1 MINEQT
7 NTRTATVTY
16 SRRQGVG
23 FIAYARSCV
32 KKMQDEGRYDA
43 AHKLDSYIGRFTAY
57 LGRNEIAFKDFD
69 SRLIRNYHRW
79 LQDKALGRNS
89 ISLYIRNLKRVYR
102 MAVDDGTAKDNHP
115 FEGVDVSYHVKKEKN
130 GLTLD
135 EVRRLKE
142 LDLDGRSKAVNFAR
156 DMFLFSFY
164 TRGMSF
170 VDMAYLK
177 KKDLH
182 NGILTYRRKKTG
194 QQLSIKW
201 EQCMQEIIEKYPPNP
216 TEYLLPIITS
226 TDEDERLQYRNSLTL
241 VNRKLKILSVFVRSP
256 HPLSM
261 YVARHSWASIAK
273 SKNIPLSII
282 SEGMGHDSET
292 TTQIYLASLD
302 TTIIDRAN
310 YLILNDL

>member
-156 DMFLFSFY
+156 DMFLFSVY
-164 TRGMSF
+164 ARGMTAD
-170 VDMAYLK
+170 DMFHLTRDNISGGILVYTSKITGSRETIVWEQLLRDIADRYALPGTPFLFPVITSA
-177 KKDLH
+177 DPREQWRQYCGALH
-182 NGILTYRRKKTG
+182 NINRNLKT
-194 QQLSIKW
+194 
-201 EQCMQEIIEKYPPNP
+201 
-216 TEYLLPIITS
+216 
-226 TDEDERLQYRNSLTL
+226 
-241 VNRKLKILSVFVRSP
+241 
-256 HPLSM
+256 
-261 YVARHSWASIAK
+261 VARLLG
-273 SKNIPLSII
+273 LSF
-282 SEGMGHDSET
+282 
-292 TTQIYLASLD
+292 SLNMMVAHH
-302 TTIIDRAN
+302 TWNSMTKGLTIGN
-310 YLILNDL
+310 LL

>member
-142 LDLDGRSKAVNFAR
+142 LDLDGRSKAVNLAR
-156 DMFLFSFY
+156 DMFLFSVY
-164 TRGMSF
+164 ARGMTAD
-170 VDMAYLK
+170 DMFHLTRDNISGGILVYTSKITGSRETIVWEQLLQDIADKYARPGTPFLFPVITSA
-177 KKDLH
+177 DPREQWRQYCGALH
-182 NGILTYRRKKTG
+182 NINRNLKT
-194 QQLSIKW
+194 
-201 EQCMQEIIEKYPPNP
+201 
-216 TEYLLPIITS
+216 
-226 TDEDERLQYRNSLTL
+226 
-241 VNRKLKILSVFVRSP
+241 
-256 HPLSM
+256 
-261 YVARHSWASIAK
+261 VARLLGLSF
-273 SKNIPLSII
+273 PLNMMVAHHTWNSMTK
-282 SEGMGHDSET
+282 G
-292 TTQIYLASLD
+292 L
-302 TTIIDRAN
+302 TIGN
-310 YLILNDL
+310 LL

>member
-43 AHKLDSYIGRFTAY
+43 THKLDSYIGRFTAY

-156 DMFLFSFY
+156 DMFLFSVY
-164 TRGMSF
+164 ARGMTAD
-170 VDMAYLK
+170 DMFHLTRDNISGGILVYTSKITGSRETIVWEQLLRDIADKYALPGTPFLFPVITSA
-177 KKDLH
+177 DPREQWRQYCGALH
-182 NGILTYRRKKTG
+182 NINRNLKT
-194 QQLSIKW
+194 
-201 EQCMQEIIEKYPPNP
+201 
-216 TEYLLPIITS
+216 
-226 TDEDERLQYRNSLTL
+226 
-241 VNRKLKILSVFVRSP
+241 
-256 HPLSM
+256 
-261 YVARHSWASIAK
+261 VARLLGLSF
-273 SKNIPLSII
+273 PLNMMVAHHTWNSMTK
-282 SEGMGHDSET
+282 G
-292 TTQIYLASLD
+292 L
-302 TTIIDRAN
+302 TIGN
-310 YLILNDL
+310 LL

>member
-16 SRRQGVG
+16 SRRQSVG

-156 DMFLFSFY
+156 DMFLFSVY
-164 TRGMSF
+164 ARGMTAD
-170 VDMAYLK
+170 DMFHLTRDNISGGILVYTSKITGSRETIVWEQLLRDIADRYARPGTPFLFPVITSA
-177 KKDLH
+177 DPREQWRQYCGALH
-182 NGILTYRRKKTG
+182 NINRNLKT
-194 QQLSIKW
+194 
-201 EQCMQEIIEKYPPNP
+201 
-216 TEYLLPIITS
+216 
-226 TDEDERLQYRNSLTL
+226 
-241 VNRKLKILSVFVRSP
+241 
-256 HPLSM
+256 
-261 YVARHSWASIAK
+261 VARLLGLSF
-273 SKNIPLSII
+273 PLNMMVAHHTWNSMTK
-282 SEGMGHDSET
+282 G
-292 TTQIYLASLD
+292 L
-302 TTIIDRAN
+302 TIGN
-310 YLILNDL
+310 LL

>member
-1 MINEQT
+1 
-7 NTRTATVTY
+7 
-16 SRRQGVG
+16 
-23 FIAYARSCV
+23 
-32 KKMQDEGRYDA
+32 MQDEGRYDA

-156 DMFLFSFY
+156 DMFLFSVY
-164 TRGMSF
+164 ARGMTAD
-170 VDMAYLK
+170 DMFHLTRDNISGGILVYTSKITGSRETILWEQLLRDIADKYARPGTPFLFPVITSA
-177 KKDLH
+177 DPREQWRQHCAALH
-182 NGILTYRRKKTG
+182 NINRNLKT
-194 QQLSIKW
+194 
-201 EQCMQEIIEKYPPNP
+201 
-216 TEYLLPIITS
+216 
-226 TDEDERLQYRNSLTL
+226 
-241 VNRKLKILSVFVRSP
+241 
-256 HPLSM
+256 
-261 YVARHSWASIAK
+261 VARLLGLSYPLNMMVAHHTWK
-273 SKNIPLSII
+273 SMTKGL
-282 SEGMGHDSET
+282 
-292 TTQIYLASLD
+292 
-302 TTIIDRAN
+302 TIGN
-310 YLILNDL
+310 LL

>member
-16 SRRQGVG
+16 SRRQGAG

-43 AHKLDSYIGRFTAY
+43 AHKLDSYIDRFTAY

-156 DMFLFSFY
+156 DMFLFSVY
-164 TRGMSF
+164 ARGMTAD
-170 VDMAYLK
+170 DMFHLTRDNISGGILVYTSKITGSRETIVWEQLLRDIADRYALPGTPFLFPVITSA
-177 KKDLH
+177 DPREQWRQYCGALH
-182 NGILTYRRKKTG
+182 NINRNLKT
-194 QQLSIKW
+194 
-201 EQCMQEIIEKYPPNP
+201 
-216 TEYLLPIITS
+216 
-226 TDEDERLQYRNSLTL
+226 
-241 VNRKLKILSVFVRSP
+241 
-256 HPLSM
+256 
-261 YVARHSWASIAK
+261 VARLLGLSF
-273 SKNIPLSII
+273 PLNMMVAHHTWNSMTK
-282 SEGMGHDSET
+282 G
-292 TTQIYLASLD
+292 L
-302 TTIIDRAN
+302 TIGN
-310 YLILNDL
+310 LL

>member
-1 MINEQT
+1 
-7 NTRTATVTY
+7 
-16 SRRQGVG
+16 
-23 FIAYARSCV
+23 
-32 KKMQDEGRYDA
+32 MQDEGRYDA

-156 DMFLFSFY
+156 DMFLFSVYAKGMTADDMFHLTRDNISGGILVY
-164 TRGMSF
+164 TSKITGSRETIVWEQLLRDIADRYSLPGTPFLFPVITSA
-170 VDMAYLK
+170 DPREQWRQYCGA
-177 KKDLH
+177 LH
-182 NGILTYRRKKTG
+182 NINRNLKT
-194 QQLSIKW
+194 
-201 EQCMQEIIEKYPPNP
+201 
-216 TEYLLPIITS
+216 
-226 TDEDERLQYRNSLTL
+226 
-241 VNRKLKILSVFVRSP
+241 
-256 HPLSM
+256 
-261 YVARHSWASIAK
+261 VARLLGLSF
-273 SKNIPLSII
+273 PLNMMVAHHTWNSMTK
-282 SEGMGHDSET
+282 G
-292 TTQIYLASLD
+292 L
-302 TTIIDRAN
+302 TIGN
-310 YLILNDL
+310 LL